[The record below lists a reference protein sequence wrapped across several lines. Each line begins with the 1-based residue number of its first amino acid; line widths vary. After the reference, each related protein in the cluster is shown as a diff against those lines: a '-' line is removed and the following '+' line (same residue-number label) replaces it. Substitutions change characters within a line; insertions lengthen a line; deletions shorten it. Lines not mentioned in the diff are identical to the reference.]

1 MNQTRPW
8 LQHYPSGIPTE
19 IDADAFRT
27 IADVF
32 NTSVIKYRDCPAY
45 TNFGKT
51 LTYGEVDL
59 LTKQFA
65 SYLLNELKLKKGERI
80 ALMMLNCLQYP
91 VATFGVLRAGLT
103 VVNVNPLYTAR
114 ELKHQLV
121 DAGASVLIVID
132 NFCTTVQHI
141 IADTSIRQVITTG
154 LGNLLGFPKRSLV
167 NFAVKHIKKLVP
179 EYRLPGSIRFL
190 KALALGSKHAMPP
203 IHIASEDLAFLQ
215 YT

>member
-1 MNQTRPW
+1 MSQTRPW
-8 LQHYPSGIPTE
+8 LQHYPSGISTE
-19 IDADAFRT
+19 IDTDAFRT

-32 NTSVIKYRDCPAY
+32 NTSVIKYRHCPAY

-65 SYLLNELKLKKGERI
+65 SYLLNVLKLKKSDRI

-91 VATFGVLRAGLT
+91 VATFGALCAGLA

-121 DAGASVLIVID
+121 DAGSTVLVVMD

-141 IADTSIRQVITTG
+141 IADTPIKQVITTE
-154 LGNLLGFPKRSLV
+154 LGDLLDFPKD
-167 NFAVKHIKKLVP
+167 H
-179 EYRLPGSIRFL
+179 
-190 KALALGSKHAMPP
+190 
-203 IHIASEDLAFLQ
+203 
-215 YT
+215 